1 MGNSVRVDNAAGMNR
16 AVGVG
21 LRSGHSFAGGMYG
34 SRPLLLGRVDSG
46 GLGGGGFDCAVGD
59 VPASHANQ
67 AALEESGK
75 PGRAGTTS
83 GSTARCGGPRA
94 APPTAKD
101 SASASG
107 CHCDSP
113 ECYHSVGQH
122 RTSGT
127 AHVDAQACHEA
138 VDLL

>member
-1 MGNSVRVDNAAGMNR
+1 MGNSVCVDNAAGMNR

-46 GLGGGGFDCAVGD
+46 GLGGGGFDGAVGD

-67 AALEESGK
+67 AALEES
-75 PGRAGTTS
+75 GRAGTTS

-94 APPTAKD
+94 APSSAKD
-101 SASASG
+101 SARASG

-113 ECYHSVGQH
+113 ECYHGVGQQGAASM
-122 RTSGT
+122 T
-127 AHVDAQACHEA
+127 HVDAQACHKA